1 MPNDWDSLSIEWN
14 PPVQMQVEFIWV
26 SLGEIIIKP
35 NHHRHQHHHPPPEP
49 ESTSSSSRVDFQLGR
64 DSATR
69 KIVIFTLSRFL
80 YLLLTHSIHLILGGV
95 FCSSS
100 SSSSSRTTTSSSRI
114 PMSYPKRTNLLFCTV
129 SVHLLQLSFSLFLIL
144 RVVAV
149 SLATLSLAVVVV
161 RSTSRTPPTE

>member
-1 MPNDWDSLSIEWN
+1 MESPRPNAGRIHLGVVGRNHNKTESSS
-14 PPVQMQVEFIWV
+14 PPA
-26 SLGEIIIKP
+26 P
-35 NHHRHQHHHPPPEP
+35 PPPEP
-49 ESTSSSSRVDFQLGR
+49 ESTSSTSSSSSRVDFQLGR

-95 FCSSS
+95 FCSSN
-100 SSSSSRTTTSSSRI
+100 SSSSSRTTTSSRI

-129 SVHLLQLSFSLFLIL
+129 SVHLLQLSFSLFPIL

-161 RSTSRTPPTE
+161 RPTSRTPPTE

>member
-1 MPNDWDSLSIEWN
+1 MESPRPNAGRIHLGVVGRNHNKTESSS
-14 PPVQMQVEFIWV
+14 PPA
-26 SLGEIIIKP
+26 SA
-35 NHHRHQHHHPPPEP
+35 PPPEP
-49 ESTSSSSRVDFQLGR
+49 ESTSSTSSSSSRVDFQLGR

-100 SSSSSRTTTSSSRI
+100 SSSRTTTSSSRI

-129 SVHLLQLSFSLFLIL
+129 AVHLLQLSFSLFLIL

-161 RSTSRTPPTE
+161 RPTSRTPPTE

>member
-1 MPNDWDSLSIEWN
+1 MESPRPNAGRIH
-14 PPVQMQVEFIWV
+14 
-26 SLGEIIIKP
+26 LGVVGQ
-35 NHHRHQHHHPPPEP
+35 NHNKTESSSPPPPEP
-49 ESTSSSSRVDFQLGR
+49 ESTSSTSSSSSRVDFQLGR

-95 FCSSS
+95 FCSSN

-129 SVHLLQLSFSLFLIL
+129 SVHLLQLSFSLFPIL

-161 RSTSRTPPTE
+161 RPTSRTPPTE

>member
-1 MPNDWDSLSIEWN
+1 
-14 PPVQMQVEFIWV
+14 MQVEFIWV

-49 ESTSSSSRVDFQLGR
+49 ESTSSTSSSSSRVDFQLGR

-95 FCSSS
+95 FCSSN

-161 RSTSRTPPTE
+161 RPTSRTPPTE

>member
-1 MPNDWDSLSIEWN
+1 
-14 PPVQMQVEFIWV
+14 MQVEFIWV

-35 NHHRHQHHHPPPEP
+35 NHHRHQHRQNQNPPVPQA
-49 ESTSSSSRVDFQLGR
+49 SSSSRVDFQLGR

-95 FCSSS
+95 FCSSN

-161 RSTSRTPPTE
+161 RPTSRTPPTE